1 MINTEKTFRI
11 AGVGGQGIVL
21 AGYILGRAASIFEK
35 KYSVFTQQY
44 GPAARGTNCYS
55 SVIVAD
61 EPIVYPVIDHASVY
75 VCMSDKAYT
84 ADSTCTITPETM
96 FFADA
101 SAEQTVAGI
110 GEKAYCVDASHEAR
124 KLGTRMVAN
133 MVMLGY
139 VTAVS
144 GIISKDAMIES
155 IRTAVNTKYIDI
167 NLTAFDRGY
176 SLHTGL

>member
-1 MINTEKTFRI
+1 MISKEKTFRI

-21 AGYILGRAASIFEK
+21 AGYILGKAASIFEK
-35 KYSVFTQQY
+35 KYAVFTQQY

-55 SVIVAD
+55 SVIVSD

-84 ADSTCTITPETM
+84 ADSTCTITRETM
-96 FFADA
+96 FFADL
-101 SAEQTVAGI
+101 SADQVVDAI
-110 GEKAYCVDASHEAR
+110 GENAYCVDASHEAR
-124 KLGTRMVAN
+124 KLGARVTAN

-155 IRTAVNTKYIDI
+155 IRTSVHSKYIDI

-176 SLHTGL
+176 ALREV